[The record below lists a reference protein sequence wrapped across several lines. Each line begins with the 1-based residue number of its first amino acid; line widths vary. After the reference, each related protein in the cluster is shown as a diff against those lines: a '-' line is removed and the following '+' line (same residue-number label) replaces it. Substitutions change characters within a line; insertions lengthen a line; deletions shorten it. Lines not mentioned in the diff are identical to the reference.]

1 MLYLHF
7 VKWLTNI
14 FLEMERRLN
23 TPGVE
28 PRTQLLLGSPRSLD
42 HHPNPLIAMD
52 LPRLSRTTN
61 SLLLTSER
69 TTLLSTRMLTS
80 HMLPLRIRSLSST
93 LRMPSAPRP
102 RESRAQL
109 LSSSESSR
117 QPRTPILEPLIR
129 TPFLPLSSHSWSQL
143 SLNSPR
149 MRLRLS
155 SDNNRLPSSC
165 SDLPLIRMPLS

>member
-7 VKWLTNI
+7 SKWLTNI
-14 FLEMERRLN
+14 FLGMERRPN
-23 TPGVE
+23 TLEVE
-28 PRTQLLLGSPRSLD
+28 PRTPLLLGSPRSLD

-61 SLLLTSER
+61 SLLLTLER
-69 TTLLSTRMLTS
+69 TTLLSTRMLIS
-80 HMLPLRIRSLSST
+80 HMLPLRTRSLSST

-117 QPRTPILEPLIR
+117 PPRTPIPEPLIR
-129 TPFLPLSSHSWSQL
+129 TPFLPSSSHLWSQL

-149 MRLRLS
+149 MRSKLS
-155 SDNNRLPSSC
+155 SDNNRPPSSC